1 MNLLT
6 NALKYTGGTIVVSTD
21 TADSEIAIHVADEG
35 PGVAASDLDRMF
47 APFERI
53 GAALGEE
60 PGAGLGLSVARSLC
74 EAMGGALRV
83 ESDVGV
89 GSRFTVSLPMDPSAA
104 PDEDP
109 PVEGQ
114 GPNPEDD
121 EMDSF
126 LPAQWLGVHT

>member
-1 MNLLT
+1 M
-6 NALKYTGGTIVVSTD
+6 VSTD
-21 TADSEIAIHVADEG
+21 IDDSEIAIHVADEG

-74 EAMGGALRV
+74 EAMGGALCV

-89 GSRFTVSLPMDPSAA
+89 GSRFTVSLPVDPSAA
-104 PDEDP
+104 PDEGA
-109 PVEGQ
+109 PVESQ

-121 EMDSF
+121 ELDSF
-126 LPAQWLGVHT
+126 LPARWLGVHT